1 MAAQPE
7 LLVLDEPT
15 AALDRTGA
23 RAVAELLADLDDGA
37 VTILATTHD
46 PALIGAASD
55 RLDLE
60 AHRAA
65 SDAIAWRPA
74 ATG

>member
-1 MAAQPE
+1 MAADPD

-23 RAVAELLADLDDGA
+23 RGVARLLAALDDSR

-46 PALIGAASD
+46 PALIEAASD
-55 RLDLE
+55 VLDLRT
-60 AHRAA
+60 ALVGAGQR
-65 SDAIAWRPA
+65 
-74 ATG
+74 